1 MESPGAVGRRRGTS
15 RSNVE
20 DQALDQ
26 IAKEVSPSIYSS
38 FLSNTNLPIFALFSI
53 RHRVQTEWYAAK
65 KDCNWKRMYWIL
77 WKQRIEL
84 MGDNFR

>member
-26 IAKEVSPSIYSS
+26 IAKEVSKLLFFSLFP
-38 FLSNTNLPIFALFSI
+38 FLLLF
-53 RHRVQTEWYAAK
+53 WA
-65 KDCNWKRMYWIL
+65 IL
-77 WKQRIEL
+77 V
-84 MGDNFR
+84 F

>member
-26 IAKEVSPSIYSS
+26 IAKEVRAISVQSKKKKKTIKQ
-38 FLSNTNLPIFALFSI
+38 TNQKQLI
-53 RHRVQTEWYAAK
+53 RSKNKPNNERTNAKRTSLTE
-65 KDCNWKRMYWIL
+65 C
-77 WKQRIEL
+77 
-84 MGDNFR
+84 F

>member
-26 IAKEVSPSIYSS
+26 IAKEVRAISI
-38 FLSNTNLPIFALFSI
+38 
-53 RHRVQTEWYAAK
+53 QTKTY
-65 KDCNWKRMYWIL
+65 
-77 WKQRIEL
+77 
-84 MGDNFR
+84 

>member
-26 IAKEVSPSIYSS
+26 IAKEVSQSIFFS
-38 FLSNTNLPIFALFSI
+38 FFFHSTRIYRILHVEVKKKKKSTARKIYIFSM
-53 RHRVQTEWYAAK
+53 QTLKA
-65 KDCNWKRMYWIL
+65 IIF
-77 WKQRIEL
+77 QREK
-84 MGDNFR
+84 MES

>member
-53 RHRVQTEWYAAK
+53 RHRAQTEWYAAK
-65 KDCNWKRMYWIL
+65 RLQLEKNVLDFVKAKNRAHG
-77 WKQRIEL
+77 R
-84 MGDNFR
+84 